1 MSPMHVAAALVAR
14 CAAVAWLTSSM
25 SGCFVFCSVT
35 GGVSCPAHETRMIAT
50 VSMARMT
57 RVKWVDKENMVACVE
72 AGAIGT
78 PQPHTS
84 VPLRSVLCVL
94 TA

>member
-1 MSPMHVAAALVAR
+1 
-14 CAAVAWLTSSM
+14 
-25 SGCFVFCSVT
+25 
-35 GGVSCPAHETRMIAT
+35 MIAA

-78 PQPHTS
+78 PSRTHMG
-84 VPLRSVLCVL
+84 RFGLCC
-94 TA
+94 AY